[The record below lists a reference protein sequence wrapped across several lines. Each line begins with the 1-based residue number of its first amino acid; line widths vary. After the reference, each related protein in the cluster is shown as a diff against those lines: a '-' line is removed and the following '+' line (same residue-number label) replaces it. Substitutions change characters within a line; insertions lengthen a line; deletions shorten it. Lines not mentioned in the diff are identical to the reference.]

1 MNIVRILIT
10 ILIGVVSGIIG
21 GSLGQVGSFV
31 ILPCLLMSGVIGD
44 FKTAVGT
51 ILFAMLPPVSILAV
65 VEYYKNK
72 KIDIPIGIVLCI
84 SYLIAAKFGAIINKK
99 YTIRELMYASSALF
113 FIVSIY
119 FFINAR
125 KQCNSK

>member
-1 MNIVRILIT
+1 MNLTRIILTVVIGLIS
-10 ILIGVVSGIIG
+10 GVIG

-31 ILPCLLMSGVIGD
+31 ILPGLLITGVIGD

-72 KIDIPIGIVLCI
+72 KIDIPIGIILCI
-84 SYLIAAKFGAIINKK
+84 SYLISSKFGAIINKK
-99 YTIRELMYASSALF
+99 HTSEELMYATSVLF
-113 FIVSIY
+113 FIVGIY
-119 FFINAR
+119 FFINAHKR
-125 KQCNSK
+125 HHSK